1 MLDVPALPATARG
14 RNRRSAVLRGPG
26 AQPVE
31 IFAPDRYSTDLLLEF
46 AAPVF
51 FAELAPGCVWVVRLE
66 PPEGAEWVLELLS
79 LVQRWLESARLPWV
93 NVLYGGRSYLIRD
106 TNAARQVPSR
116 PQRIA
121 SSAAATD

>member
-1 MLDVPALPATARG
+1 
-14 RNRRSAVLRGPG
+14 
-26 AQPVE
+26 
-31 IFAPDRYSTDLLLEF
+31 
-46 AAPVF
+46 
-51 FAELAPGCVWVVRLE
+51 
-66 PPEGAEWVLELLS
+66 VLELLS